1 MTEILLL
8 AIVMMYITIQ
18 TTMNI
23 LAIRKLKEK

>member
-1 MTEILLL
+1 MSEVLLL
-8 AIVMMYITIQ
+8 SIVMIYITIQ

>member
-1 MTEILLL
+1 MTEVLLL
-8 AIVMMYITIQ
+8 AIVMSYITIQ